1 MSCIFLGI
9 LFELKFTGLL
19 SEEGRGRRDSNRG
32 GGKKKEEWR
41 EEERK
46 EEERREER
54 KMEEEMREE
63 ERREEE
69 RREED
74 RGKKRGKEVFYVFCN
89 LLLTSKVHMIC

>member
-1 MSCIFLGI
+1 MLCNFLRI

-32 GGKKKEEWR
+32 GGKKKEERR

-63 ERREEE
+63 ERREK
-69 RREED
+69 D
-74 RGKKRGKEVFYVFCN
+74 RGKKRGKGGFYVFCN
-89 LLLTSKVHMIC
+89 LLLTSKVHVIC